1 MVLAGGNDQIELIKS
16 LRKRYNGIEIILVD
30 INPNVRAKEYADKML
45 VISTMDM
52 EAVTMAAK
60 QEGIDLILVN
70 CGDQPLRTMAYVS
83 EKLNLPCYLTYQ
95 QSELLTNKR

>member
-83 EKLNLPCYLTYQ
+83 EKLNLP
-95 QSELLTNKR
+95 

>member
-16 LRKRYNGIEIILVD
+16 LRKRYNGIEIILID

-60 QEGIDLILVN
+60 QEGIDLIFSQLWRPTTTHY
-70 CGDQPLRTMAYVS
+70 GLRI
-83 EKLNLPCYLTYQ
+83 
-95 QSELLTNKR
+95 